1 MSTGR
6 GISPF
11 PDAVSFQSRYRPPRP
26 FVPISNGDLVICD
39 FRKPVQGECSLVAE
53 PFKYKAKSYS
63 TPEHL
68 SFTPLYTP
76 LPRTTMAASDTVSV
90 MDDFA
95 STEEGMNSNSKATDC
110 VDSLPDNTLPSSNL
124 LGELE
129 VDDTGTL
136 YSYYSTWS
144 TNYTMSNL
152 PGPGRN
158 LGNFFSWAGSTLEER
173 LARLMNRGTER
184 YYEDAVNKLLD
195 KEWYLHVFQ
204 RDICKEHDRACDMLL
219 LCAKYI

>member
-1 MSTGR
+1 MGTGW
-6 GISPF
+6 GITPF

-26 FVPISNGDLVICD
+26 FVPISNGDLVICG

-53 PFKYKAKSYS
+53 PFKYKAEFYS
-63 TPEHL
+63 APEHL
-68 SFTPLYTP
+68 SFTPLSTP
-76 LPRTTMAASDTVSV
+76 LSRTTMAASDTVSV
-90 MDDFA
+90 MDGYA
-95 STEEGMNSNSKATDC
+95 STEAGMNSNSKATAC
-110 VDSLPDNTLPSSNL
+110 VDSLPDNTLPSSNF

-158 LGNFFSWAGSTLEER
+158 LGNLLSWAGLTLEAQ
-173 LARLMNRGTER
+173 LARLINRGTER

-195 KEWYLHVFQ
+195 KEWYPYVFQ
-204 RDICKEHDRACDMLL
+204 RDNRKEHDRACDMLL
-219 LCAKYI
+219 LCAKYV